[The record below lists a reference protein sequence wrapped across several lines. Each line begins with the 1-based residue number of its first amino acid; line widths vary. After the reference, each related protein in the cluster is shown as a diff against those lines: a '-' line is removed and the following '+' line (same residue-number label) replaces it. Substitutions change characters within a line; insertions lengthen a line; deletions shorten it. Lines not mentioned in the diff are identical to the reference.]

1 VKARSGTNN
10 GTFTIQGMGNVDTSQ
25 TGGSGGNA
33 IDFSNLAGATSAV
46 ININTGGALTGVAR
60 GISVTQNG
68 SGNIAITPSGNV
80 TGNGGNAIFAQ
91 NNGASGNITVD
102 PTATVT
108 TSGSNAA
115 AIFAQV
121 NGGSGNITIDPTGTV
136 TANAG
141 SGISAQE
148 IGGTGN
154 ITIGAS
160 GTVTGNA
167 GTGIFALNTGA
178 TGNILINGTGNVTG
192 SGSSTANG
200 IGAQFTNANNAANV
214 FNNGT
219 ITVTQS
225 GNISGAQDGIDV
237 ADANFINTVAQAA
250 GSGTISVTAGNTAGN
265 AVLTGSSRYGIGA
278 FTGGTGSIT
287 VETLAGTT
295 INSGASGIIPV
306 NQAPASVD
314 FTGANSTITV
324 TARGTIN
331 SGSNNNANGSEPAGI
346 DAGYLA
352 ATGSNVFGNVTV
364 DNFATITAAKGG
376 GILAFMNGTG
386 SGDVRVTDEAGS
398 TITALNSAT
407 NVTTG
412 ASNPVGIKAT
422 SNGTGSITVI
432 TSASDGTH
440 AGSIIDSGG
449 SGIIAKNQST
459 SIPASAHSTISVT
472 AAGSIE
478 FGTIL
483 NNNGTKAAGIN
494 AGYGGGSNDT
504 PNTSVYGDVSIDSA
518 ANITLANSTAGSGD
532 GIRASNYGVG
542 GITITDERSTVI
554 QANSGYRL
562 EYGIDAENYESG
574 SPTSGVAIAITTSTG
589 DDINTGSGGGT
600 GIRALDL
607 ATTTPTAST
616 ITVTANGTIESGTA
630 ADAKFTG
637 VPAAGILAGYLG
649 VNGISSTTPAANAN
663 VLGSVTVHN
672 HATVTAAAGYGIAAL
687 DYASGNVSVDNSATV
702 TGPVG
707 LYALSILNNNVSTT
721 ITIDNTGTIYSDG
734 NATDAALAISQSS
747 AGTATITNEAG
758 ALIAHT
764 SLSASSLAVSST
776 GGGSVELDNFGTID
790 GYLSLDATFTNK
802 STGIWNVAGTNSF
815 GDGSTINNAGTIN
828 ASGGASLTTGGTLT
842 VTNSGGTI
850 DVLSG
855 TLTLS
860 GQTITITGGTLT
872 NSGARWRRVA
882 EPTRSRTRPRSPI
895 PARWRRPAPQP
906 C

>member
-1 VKARSGTNN
+1 VLTGGSSITGGTINDYTPSAGTGGTIHVTGNAGLFGVSGSNLLQLYNGNVTVDSAATFTLDDVSVSATSFSDSGTLQVGSTHKLTLSSVTATGGAFTNAGTLSGTGKIDSATLINTGTITASGGTLQIVPNITGSGGVLQIAAGATLQLDGSTAQQINFLGGTDTLVLNDTAGSGAGSTVKARSGTNN

-472 AAGSIE
+472 AAGSSSLAPSSTTTAPRRPE
-478 FGTIL
+478 SMLVTEAAATIRL
-483 NNNGTKAAGIN
+483 IPASMATSASTALPTSRWPTALLEAAM
-494 AGYGGGSNDT
+494 ASAPAT
-504 PNTSVYGDVSIDSA
+504 MASA
-518 ANITLANSTAGSGD
+518 ASP
-532 GIRASNYGVG
+532 
-542 GITITDERSTVI
+542 
-554 QANSGYRL
+554 
-562 EYGIDAENYESG
+562 
-574 SPTSGVAIAITTSTG
+574 SPTSAPPSFKQTP
-589 DDINTGSGGGT
+589 DIVSN
-600 GIRALDL
+600 
-607 ATTTPTAST
+607 TAST
-616 ITVTANGTIESGTA
+616 RRTMSPA
-630 ADAKFTG
+630 
-637 VPAAGILAGYLG
+637 VP
-649 VNGISSTTPAANAN
+649 P
-663 VLGSVTVHN
+663 
-672 HATVTAAAGYGIAAL
+672 
-687 DYASGNVSVDNSATV
+687 
-702 TGPVG
+702 PG
-707 LYALSILNNNVSTT
+707 LP
-721 ITIDNTGTIYSDG
+721 
-734 NATDAALAISQSS
+734 SQ
-747 AGTATITNEAG
+747 
-758 ALIAHT
+758 
-764 SLSASSLAVSST
+764 
-776 GGGSVELDNFGTID
+776 
-790 GYLSLDATFTNK
+790 
-802 STGIWNVAGTNSF
+802 
-815 GDGSTINNAGTIN
+815 
-828 ASGGASLTTGGTLT
+828 
-842 VTNSGGTI
+842 
-850 DVLSG
+850 
-855 TLTLS
+855 
-860 GQTITITGGTLT
+860 
-872 NSGARWRRVA
+872 
-882 EPTRSRTRPRSPI
+882 
-895 PARWRRPAPQP
+895 
-906 C
+906 